1 MCKEAENKDELKS
14 ELDFLAA
21 MQAYRN
27 ARDSGDAEA
36 IRAAEDAW
44 REQVRR
50 EIIESMN
57 VR

>member
-27 ARDSGDAEA
+27 ACDSGDAEA

-44 REQVRR
+44 REQVRS
-50 EIIESMN
+50 ELMSQ
-57 VR
+57 